1 MDIREVFALNLRRAR
16 KAKGLSQEALTHE
29 ADVDRTY
36 VSALERSEYSAT
48 IDMVDK
54 LAKAL
59 ARISHRIECIGAANQ
74 RKVLCH
80 KHFSPNRGA
89 PRCRQS
95 VFRICLDLNRLKDA
109 MWWRR
114 LTPA

>member
-16 KAKGLSQEALTHE
+16 NSRGLSQEALAHE

-59 ARISHRIECIGAANQ
+59 GVDASALLQRPLRSRQ
-74 RKVLCH
+74 RK
-80 KHFSPNRGA
+80 A
-89 PRCRQS
+89 
-95 VFRICLDLNRLKDA
+95 
-109 MWWRR
+109 
-114 LTPA
+114 

>member
-16 KAKGLSQEALTHE
+16 NAKGLSQEALAHE

-36 VSALERSEYSAT
+36 VSALERSVYSAT

-59 ARISHRIECIGAANQ
+59 GVDASALLQRPTRLRQ
-74 RKVLCH
+74 RK
-80 KHFSPNRGA
+80 A
-89 PRCRQS
+89 
-95 VFRICLDLNRLKDA
+95 
-109 MWWRR
+109 
-114 LTPA
+114 

>member
-16 KAKGLSQEALTHE
+16 NARGLSQEALVHE

-54 LAKAL
+54 LANAL
-59 ARISHRIECIGAANQ
+59 GVDASALLQ
-74 RKVLCH
+74 RPTR
-80 KHFSPNRGA
+80 S
-89 PRCRQS
+89 RQ
-95 VFRICLDLNRLKDA
+95 
-109 MWWRR
+109 RR
-114 LTPA
+114 P